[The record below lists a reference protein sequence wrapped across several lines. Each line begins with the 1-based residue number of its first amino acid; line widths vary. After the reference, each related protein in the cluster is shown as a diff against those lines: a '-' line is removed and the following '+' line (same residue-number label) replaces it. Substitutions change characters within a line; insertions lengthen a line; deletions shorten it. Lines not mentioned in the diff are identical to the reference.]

1 MMQVKKYAIVNS
13 GIVVNIVE
21 SSAEFAAAQG
31 WIDAAGLAI
40 GDVQNAAGF
49 APPVPDIEALKLA
62 KNDELNAA
70 WQAAN
75 TSTFPHAGKVFGCD
89 VLSRGNIE
97 GANGIISLLN
107 ALPPGWPGVWKAEDN
122 TYLSITT
129 VGEWS
134 AFYGAMFAAGGSNF
148 AHAQQLKQ
156 QLDTATTA
164 TEIEAVKW

>member
-1 MMQVKKYAIVNS
+1 MQVKKYAILT
-13 GIVVNIVE
+13 GGAVVNIVE

-31 WIDAAGLAI
+31 WIDATGLAI
-40 GDVQNAAGF
+40 GDVQSAAGF
-49 APPVPDIEALKLA
+49 TPPAPDIAALKLA

-75 TSTFPHAGKVFGCD
+75 TSTFTHAGKIFGCD
-89 VLSRGNIE
+89 ALSRGNID
-97 GANGIISLLN
+97 GANGIVSLLN

-122 TYLSITT
+122 TYLPITT

-134 AFYGAMFAAGGSNF
+134 AFYGAMFAAGGANF

-156 QLDTATTA
+156 QLEAAATAA
-164 TEIEAVKW
+164 EIEAVKW